1 MALKTY
7 NPTSPGRRHLIQ
19 VDKFDPLEGQAPV
32 KTLVEGKTKTGG
44 RNSDGRIT
52 SRHIGGG
59 AKQAYRRIDF
69 RRRKF
74 DAPASVERLEYDPNR
89 TAFIALIKYHGRHAG
104 LHSGAAAL
112 GCRRHRRLRSEGRRE
127 AG

>member
-19 VDKFDPLEGQAPV
+19 VDKSTLWKGKPL

-59 AKQAYRRIDF
+59 AKQAYRKVDF
-69 RRRKF
+69 RRRNF
-74 DAPASVERLEYDPNR
+74 DAGDA
-89 TAFIALIKYHGRHAG
+89 TAADEQRSAGRAG
-104 LHSGAAAL
+104 AV
-112 GCRRHRRLRSEGRRE
+112 RSR
-127 AG
+127 